1 MRGDLIARD
10 FADEDEEAAW
20 ICDRIEAMR
29 GLAFNDTADSE
40 ARGLSWS
47 DFAVLFRSVAKDADP
62 LVAEMRRRDIP
73 YVVKGLNRLFDSPEI
88 TAVVGV
94 FRYMVGLVEAPD
106 LRVLWQDASLL
117 PADGD
122 WAAALAVLDDGSRLR
137 PGRAVGRLQ
146 HPAALPRVSRGAR
159 RARGDSSG

>member
-1 MRGDLIARD
+1 MVRAGHQDWARGDLLARD
-10 FADEDEEAAW
+10 FADADEEAAW

-29 GLAFNDTADSE
+29 GLAFNDTADGK

-94 FRYMVGLVEAPD
+94 FRYMAGLVEAPD
-106 LRVLWQDASLL
+106 LRALWHDATFFPS
-117 PADGD
+117 GD
-122 WAAALAVLDDGSRLR
+122 WAAALAVL
-137 PGRAVGRLQ
+137 A
-146 HPAALPRVSRGAR
+146 
-159 RARGDSSG
+159 

>member
-1 MRGDLIARD
+1 MRASRRWNSRDLRAPRG
-10 FADEDEEAAW
+10 EGRELRRRPTMWRPPPEQ
-20 ICDRIEAMR
+20 DRLRSHDPHLR
-29 GLAFNDTADSE
+29 GLAFHDTADGE

-94 FRYMVGLVEAPD
+94 FRYIAGVVEAHD
-106 LRVLWQDASLL
+106 LRALWQDANLL
-117 PADGD
+117 PASGD
-122 WAAALAVLDDGSRLR
+122 WANSRC
-137 PGRAVGRLQ
+137 
-146 HPAALPRVSRGAR
+146 R
-159 RARGDSSG
+159 RS